1 MNDVDIKNKRIL
13 LFDFDG
19 TLIETASGNTFA
31 TDLTDMRI
39 KMDVV
44 NKALDLMQENGVK
57 VFAIVSNQG
66 GVEAGFVSG
75 ADIEAKIE
83 YVLRS
88 VHDLAVKRGIRGV
101 LYEKRL
107 CYSNDEQNPM
117 RKPNTGMI
125 DDILMKC
132 KDTVMRGMNFSQLK
146 GCSLMVGDASGLPG
160 QFSDS
165 DKVCAEKAG
174 VGACALASD
183 LLMGK
188 VPAIVRCLSDY
199 DVWNKESE
207 LGWDTVVA
215 IQYALRSKI
224 RLNVLIA
231 LSYLYDHFKEDMK
244 DNEIDLIFYD
254 LAKEGRAIINYMAG
268 KNEQEVSAYSF
279 EAYVD
284 EVKVVAMNT
293 TEFSSK
299 VFDSL
304 TPDWLDGRKIKALMP
319 FCIMPGGKVR
329 FSLYECVEDSV
340 DCCEVSK
347 RFGGGGHAGAAGFVI
362 DVSSDQ
368 FKDFLESK
376 KLLSK

>member
-1 MNDVDIKNKRIL
+1 MWIDHHKGI
-13 LFDFDG
+13 
-19 TLIETASGNTFA
+19 IEDSKTW
-31 TDLTDMRI
+31 
-39 KMDVV
+39 
-44 NKALDLMQENGVK
+44 
-57 VFAIVSNQG
+57 
-66 GVEAGFVSG
+66 GFTVPG
-75 ADIEAKIE
+75 
-83 YVLRS
+83 LRR
-88 VHDLAVKRGIRGV
+88 V
-101 LYEKRL
+101 
-107 CYSNDEQNPM
+107 
-117 RKPNTGMI
+117 
-125 DDILMKC
+125 
-132 KDTVMRGMNFSQLK
+132 
-146 GCSLMVGDASGLPG
+146 
-160 QFSDS
+160 
-165 DKVCAEKAG
+165 G

-199 DVWNKESE
+199 DVWNKE
-207 LGWDTVVA
+207 
-215 IQYALRSKI
+215 
-224 RLNVLIA
+224 
-231 LSYLYDHFKEDMK
+231 
-244 DNEIDLIFYD
+244 
-254 LAKEGRAIINYMAG
+254 
-268 KNEQEVSAYSF
+268 EVSAYSF

-304 TPDWLDGRKIKALMP
+304 TRDWLDGRKIKALMP

>member
-1 MNDVDIKNKRIL
+1 MCNIMKVNKTAIVYHKSDLDGVVSAAIATMYENSKNKDVIYIPYSYEDDVKKVTSKVR
-13 LFDFDG
+13 
-19 TLIETASGNTFA
+19 
-31 TDLTDMRI
+31 DL
-39 KMDVV
+39 DVV
-44 NKALDLMQENGVK
+44 YVLDVSFGSDSKTIFKEWLDEGKSLMWIDHHKGIIEDSK
-57 VFAIVSNQG
+57 TW
-66 GVEAGFVSG
+66 GFVVPG
-75 ADIEAKIE
+75 
-83 YVLRS
+83 LR
-88 VHDLAVKRGIRGV
+88 R
-101 LYEKRL
+101 
-107 CYSNDEQNPM
+107 
-117 RKPNTGMI
+117 
-125 DDILMKC
+125 
-132 KDTVMRGMNFSQLK
+132 
-146 GCSLMVGDASGLPG
+146 VGT
-160 QFSDS
+160 
-165 DKVCAEKAG
+165 
-174 VGACALASD
+174 GACALASD

-199 DVWNKESE
+199 DVWNKESG

-215 IQYALRSKI
+215 VQYALRSKI

-268 KNEQEVSAYSF
+268 KNEQDVSAFSF

-304 TPDWLDGRKIKALMP
+304 TRDWLDGSKIKALMP

-329 FSLYECVEDSV
+329 FSLYECVEDSA
-340 DCCEVSK
+340 DCCEVSR

-368 FKDFLESK
+368 FKDFLENH
-376 KLLSK
+376 KLTSIQ

>member
-1 MNDVDIKNKRIL
+1 MCNIMKVNKTAIVYHKSDLDGVVSAAIATMYENSKNKDVIYIPYSYEDDVKKVIDKVDECGVVYVL
-13 LFDFDG
+13 DVSFGADSKTIFKKWLDEGKSLMWIDHHKG
-19 TLIETASGNTFA
+19 IIEDSKTW
-31 TDLTDMRI
+31 
-39 KMDVV
+39 
-44 NKALDLMQENGVK
+44 
-57 VFAIVSNQG
+57 
-66 GVEAGFVSG
+66 GFVVPG
-75 ADIEAKIE
+75 
-83 YVLRS
+83 LR
-88 VHDLAVKRGIRGV
+88 R
-101 LYEKRL
+101 
-107 CYSNDEQNPM
+107 
-117 RKPNTGMI
+117 
-125 DDILMKC
+125 
-132 KDTVMRGMNFSQLK
+132 
-146 GCSLMVGDASGLPG
+146 VGT
-160 QFSDS
+160 
-165 DKVCAEKAG
+165 
-174 VGACALASD
+174 GACALASD

-199 DVWNKESE
+199 DVWNKESG

-215 IQYALRSKI
+215 VQYALRSKM

-268 KNEQEVSAYSF
+268 KNEQDVSACSF

-304 TPDWLDGRKIKALMP
+304 TRDWLDGRKIKALMP

-368 FKDFLESK
+368 FKDFLENH
-376 KLLSK
+376 KLTSIQ